1 MPAPHPPR
9 TAPND
14 DEPARPAWRE
24 ACFECAPRDRGVVGG
39 EVKAVRSDLGK
50 HERSEAAGCSAARC
64 TRLRTFARTA
74 RSRSTIRVAIALLL
88 VVLASRAEAAPLPV
102 YGDALASGFA
112 DWSWGTHS
120 LAQSAVVHG
129 GSAAISFEPDGWAGL
144 YLHRDAGIDVAAYGA
159 LELWVRG
166 AGSGGQKLTV
176 ALLSGGSVAGSA
188 ALETFVAGG
197 SIPGGS
203 WAKAT
208 VPFGSLGVTS
218 GYLDG
223 VWLQDA
229 SGVNQATLY
238 VDDVQLLAQ
247 TTQPPP
253 PAAVSVAIDPAANRR
268 AVSRLIYG
276 VNFASPSA
284 LQRVHYTVQRWGG
297 NSTTRYSWIDD
308 TSNHASDWFFY
319 TVPEDNPAPQ
329 NLPNGSTTDRFIDD
343 ARAAGAEPLIT
354 VPLIGWTPK
363 DRSRRWGFSV
373 AKYGAQQQTE
383 CTATGNAFWCTAD
396 AGNGLR
402 PDGTPITGNDPHDT
416 SREIGPSF
424 VTDWLAHI
432 AGRTGAASAGG
443 VKLFALDNEPTLWNS
458 THRDVHPAPP
468 TFDELWQRT
477 VDYASAIKAQDP
489 AAELLGPVPWGWCA
503 YFGSAADDCVD
514 GADRQAHGGMPFLEW
529 YLAQVTAYQQTHGVR
544 LVDYL
549 DVHYYPAAPGV
560 TLSDDESAP
569 TAARRL
575 RTLKS
580 LHDPSYVDESWI
592 GVPVRLIPRMKEWI
606 AARAPGVKLAITEY
620 SWGNDDGPSSALA
633 QAEALAIFGREGVD
647 LATRWVA
654 PEENSRVEDAF
665 LLYLDYDGAGST
677 VDGTSVR
684 ATSDAPDAVG
694 AYAVQRD
701 DGRLHVLL
709 FNHDTSARDATA
721 TVAGATDGSAALYR
735 FSSTSRLSAAGTAS
749 MTSGAL
755 RLTLPPRS
763 ATLAVVDAVAVPA
776 CEALRPGSINVRKR
790 TGLPAKVVA
799 QATFFTSAALD
810 PLNRGL
816 ALQLTAGAAT
826 LAAGQLGGAG
836 APVQFV
842 PSGARA
848 VYADPSGRVAGVTRA
863 LLIPGAVQLD
873 GRRKWT
879 VKLKLTSAA
888 ASALA
893 APVVP
898 SVRLR
903 VDGDPPCA
911 DTGDAGAVCAWS
923 ATGAVLRCSPAP
935 D

>member
-1 MPAPHPPR
+1 MR
-9 TAPND
+9 
-14 DEPARPAWRE
+14 
-24 ACFECAPRDRGVVGG
+24 
-39 EVKAVRSDLGK
+39 
-50 HERSEAAGCSAARC
+50 
-64 TRLRTFARTA
+64 TRLRSLAGVTRRLGT
-74 RSRSTIRVAIALLL
+74 SVAAVALLCTVL
-88 VVLASRAEAAPLPV
+88 VGRSEAAPLPV
-102 YGDALASGFA
+102 YGDALASGFV

-120 LAQSAVVHG
+120 LAQGSVVHG
-129 GSAAISFEPDGWAGL
+129 GNAAISFEPDGWAGL
-144 YLHRDAGIDVAAYGA
+144 YLHRDEGIDVASYGA
-159 LELWVRG
+159 VELWVRG
-166 AGSGGQKLTV
+166 ASSGGQKVTV
-176 ALLSGGSVAGSA
+176 ALLSGGAVAGSG

-197 SIPGGS
+197 SVPGGS

-208 VPFGSLGVTS
+208 VPFASLGVTT
-218 GYLDG
+218 GFLDG
-223 VWLQDA
+223 IWLQDA
-229 SGVNQATLY
+229 SGGNQATLY
-238 VDDVQLLAQ
+238 VDDVRLLDQ
-247 TTQPPP
+247 TTPPPP
-253 PAAVSVAIDPAANRR
+253 PAAVSVTIDPAASRR
-268 AVSRLIYG
+268 PVSRLVYG

-329 NLPNGSTTDRFIDD
+329 NLPNGSTTDHFIDD

-396 AGNGLR
+396 AGNGIK

-432 AGRTGAASAGG
+432 AARTGSAGAGG

-458 THRDVHPAPP
+458 THRDVHPSPP

-489 AAELLGPVPWGWCA
+489 AAQLLGPVPWGWCA

-514 GADRQAHGGMPFLEW
+514 GADRQAHGGLAFLEW

-549 DVHYYPAAPGV
+549 DIHYYPAASGV

-580 LHDPSYVDESWI
+580 LHDPAYVDESWI

-654 PEENSRVEDAF
+654 PEEHSRVEDAF

-694 AYAVQRD
+694 AYAIQRD
-701 DGRLHVLL
+701 DGRLYVLL
-709 FNHDTSARDATA
+709 FNHDTAARDATT
-721 TVAGATDGSAALYR
+721 TVAGAATASATLYR
-735 FSSTSRLSAAGTAS
+735 FAAASRLSAAGTATVS
-749 MTSGAL
+749 DGVL

-763 ATLAVVDAVAVPA
+763 ATLAVVNAVAVPS
-776 CEALRPGSINVRKR
+776 CEALRPGSLTIRKR
-790 TGLPAKVVA
+790 TGLPAKIVA
-799 QATFFTSAALD
+799 QATFFTSAAVD
-810 PLNRGL
+810 PLNRGV
-816 ALQLTAGAAT
+816 ALQLTAGATT
-826 LAAGQLGGAG
+826 LAAGQLGGPG
-836 APVQFV
+836 AAVQFV

-848 VYADPSGRVAGVTRA
+848 VYADASGRVAGVTRA
-863 LLIPGAVQLD
+863 LLIPGAVQQD

-888 ASALA
+888 ASGLA

-898 SVRLR
+898 SIRLR
-903 VDGDPPCA
+903 IDGDPPCA
-911 DTGDAGAVCAWS
+911 DTGDAGAACAWS
-923 ATGAVLRCSPAP
+923 GTGTVLRCSAAP
-935 D
+935 NG